1 MGKLHSTLT
10 LDREHLYKPTAY
22 YLYRSQQAAK
32 NQPVISGVY
41 IQRQAIGEHPPEK
54 VKLSLEWV
62 GDEAAAG

>member
-10 LDREHLYKPTAY
+10 LDKEYLCKPTAY
-22 YLYRSQQAAK
+22 YLYRSHEAASD
-32 NQPVISGVY
+32 QPVISGVY
-41 IQRQAIGEHPPEK
+41 IQRQAIGKYPPEK